1 MSSWFILNLNATSAR
16 KTFTQIAAKFS
27 QCKLFTQAPTNFK
40 KPHKTYYSSK
50 K

>member
-27 QCKLFTQAPTNFK
+27 QCKLFTQASNQLQKATQNLLFQ
-40 KPHKTYYSSK
+40 
-50 K
+50 